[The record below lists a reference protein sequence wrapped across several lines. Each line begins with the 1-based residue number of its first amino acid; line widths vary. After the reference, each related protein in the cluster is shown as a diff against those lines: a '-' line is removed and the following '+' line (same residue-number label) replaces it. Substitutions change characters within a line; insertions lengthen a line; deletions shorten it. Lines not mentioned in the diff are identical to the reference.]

1 MGGLWRPHLH
11 QRFYVSYLFTFR
23 LFIPNSCGMLQIS
36 LDIVQDACWS
46 SNPQFVD
53 FKAESTN
60 QQSSATL
67 KHNIR
72 VTGLEEEL
80 FFSVHTT
87 KKSSVYFYLSPM
99 LFIVYFLFP

>member
-1 MGGLWRPHLH
+1 
-11 QRFYVSYLFTFR
+11 
-23 LFIPNSCGMLQIS
+23 MLQIS

>member
-1 MGGLWRPHLH
+1 M
-11 QRFYVSYLFTFR
+11 
-23 LFIPNSCGMLQIS
+23 CMLQIS
-36 LDIVQDACWS
+36 LDIVQDAHWI

-53 FKAESTN
+53 FRAESTN

-80 FFSVHTT
+80 FFAVHTT
-87 KKSSVYFYLSPM
+87 KKSSVYLQLSPM
-99 LFIVYFLFP
+99 LFFIVYFLFP